1 MEENKISNSTICV
14 RNKPLRWV
22 LLALDDHC
30 SLKLWKFVSSSQTW
44 HLTKQKSMTKMDG
57 KVKIDIDTDKNSA
70 VKVLHCSLQCRQIC
84 NSKPTSTHVY
94 IGRSRLYTRVPVSHL
109 YMYKHLLKQT
119 EMGKGKWES
128 FQMKGEIQVLKL
140 CPSYSYYTKIFV
152 PINIEGPVYTVAEL

>member
-44 HLTKQKSMTKMDG
+44 HLTKQKSMTEMDG

-94 IGRSRLYTRVPVSHL
+94 NYWQIKTLYKGSSKSSLHV
-109 YMYKHLLKQT
+109 QT
-119 EMGKGKWES
+119 SSKANWDGERKMGELPNERWNSS
-128 FQMKGEIQVLKL
+128 FKAL
-140 CPSYSYYTKIFV
+140 S
-152 PINIEGPVYTVAEL
+152 